1 MYSSKIAELKTVFK
15 GLQTLDQTYLPKA
28 DPVLVHDLLLREQ
41 ENPNVEPFYMVE
53 VFTKPGTNSEA
64 KRELIFK
71 KTGMIPAI
79 YDKGT
84 HYVANH
90 RLTSEM
96 LEQICKDEDV
106 LEVTGEYTGG
116 IGGWG
121 ASHEH
126 REHWHSTKQ
135 YEHDYIAA

>member
-1 MYSSKIAELKTVFK
+1 MSPKIGDIKTVFK
-15 GLQTLDQTYLPKA
+15 GLETLYETYLPKA
-28 DPVLVHDLLLREQ
+28 DPILVHDLLLREQ
-41 ENPNVEPFYMVE
+41 ENPKVAPFYMVE
-53 VFTKPGTNSEA
+53 VFTKPGTNSQA
-64 KRELIFK
+64 KRDLIFN

-79 YDKGT
+79 YDNGT

-96 LEQICKDEDV
+96 LDEDV

-126 REHWHSTKQ
+126 REHRHRYEQ
-135 YEHDYIAA
+135 YEDNYIAAQ

>member
-1 MYSSKIAELKTVFK
+1 MYSSKIAEIKTVFK
-15 GLQTLDQTYLPKA
+15 GLQTLYETYLPKA

-41 ENPNVEPFYMVE
+41 ENPNVAPFYMVE
-53 VFTKPGTNSEA
+53 VFTKPGTNSQA
-64 KRELIFK
+64 KRDLIIK
-71 KTGMIPAI
+71 KTGMVPAI

-96 LEQICKDEDV
+96 LEQISKDEDV
-106 LEVTGEYTGG
+106 LEITGEYTGG

-126 REHWHSTKQ
+126 RHSNEQ
-135 YEHDYIAA
+135 YEDNYIAA